1 MPSMAELERLVAAC
15 RHRVRQR
22 AYEVLTC
29 QLNEAQREALDVTSP
44 VPGPDATDPPGLDP
58 RIGWHANAYSN
69 SQTPRSPP

>member
-1 MPSMAELERLVAAC
+1 MAELERLVAAC

-58 RIGWHANAYSN
+58 RIGWHAKRLLKFSNA
-69 SQTPRSPP
+69 